1 MLIIKENFLPGS
13 YCDEIL
19 HKCESSEFPWFYF
32 EKIDKRYPESEW
44 NKFYSH
50 LLIDEG
56 KHNSG
61 MSTFFSLIGFILE
74 EELQMKLSKLMFMRV
89 MMYTSIPEKADVDRN
104 KIELANSDN
113 AFVALLFVN
122 NNDGEAMLV
131 PNQKG
136 KTKLIENSNSLIKKL
151 NIRAEKNKIIIFND
165 EYILHD
171 MFPKKNR
178 CKIVLQV
185 IFEAFPLTKEKDI
198 STV

>member
-1 MLIIKENFLPGS
+1 MLIVKENFLPGS

-19 HKCESSEFPWFYF
+19 RKCQSPEFPWFYF
-32 EKIDKRYPESEW
+32 EKIDERYPESEW

-50 LLIDEG
+50 LLINDG

-61 MSTFFSLIGFILE
+61 MAPFFSLTGFVLE
-74 EELQMKLSKLMFMRV
+74 EELQMKMSKIMFMRT
-89 MMYTSIPEKADVDRN
+89 MMYTSIPEKADVNRN
-104 KIELANSDN
+104 KIELSESEN
-113 AFVALLFVN
+113 AFVALLFIN
-122 NNDGEAMLV
+122 ENDGEAMLV

-136 KTKLIENSNSLIKKL
+136 KMKLLENGEATSKSNIK
-151 NIRAEKNKIIIFND
+151 AQQNKVIIFND

-185 IFEAFPLTKEKDI
+185 VFEAFPLKKEKDVT
-198 STV
+198 TV